1 MAQPDPPLTEGSP
14 PPDETPPP
22 DESPAPQRELKGYPP
37 RLAAVLVFF
46 ASGAVLVLEIVALR
60 LVAPYVGITL
70 QTNTAVIG
78 VALAAIATGAWAG
91 GRLADDVDPRR
102 LVPGAL
108 VFGGVMTMLTLP
120 LIRIVGPA
128 MQSSDPL
135 TATALAF
142 IGVFAPSAFL
152 ASVTPMVV
160 KLQLRDLRRT
170 GSVVG
175 RLSGIGTLGAIL
187 ATFATGFV
195 LVAALPSSVIVVGLG
210 LLALAI
216 GAALAL
222 SPGSRWRPPIALL
235 LLGVFGAGLGVA
247 VPSPCQSETAYHCVR
262 VVTDPAR
269 PTGRFLVLDTLLHS
283 YVDLSDPTYLD
294 FPYVQAVASVADV
307 QKPTGQPLSVL
318 HLGGGG
324 LTLPRYL
331 AASRP
336 GTRSRVLEIDPGVIA
351 FDRANMGLG
360 SVPGLTIDIGD
371 ARVNLA
377 SEPPAG
383 RDLVVGDAFGGLAVP
398 WHLTTREVVAQI
410 FRILRPD
417 GVYAVNVIDF
427 PPNRFVRAEVATIAS
442 VFPNVAIIADPAAL
456 KGSGGG
462 NFVVVASA
470 APLRLDA
477 LRTRLAQRNST
488 LGLASGD
495 AVPHFAGDA
504 MILRDDYAPVDQLLT
519 HPPQRAG

>member
-1 MAQPDPPLTEGSP
+1 MAEPETPL
-14 PPDETPPP
+14 PDEPP
-22 DESPAPQRELKGYPP
+22 QGRRELRAYPP
-37 RLAAVLVFF
+37 RLAAALVFF

-70 QTNTAVIG
+70 ETNSAVIG
-78 VALAAIATGAWAG
+78 VALAAIASGAWAG

-108 VFGGVMTMLTLP
+108 VFGGVVTMLTLP
-120 LIRIVGPA
+120 LVRVVGPE

-160 KLQLRDLRRT
+160 KLQLGDLRRT

-187 ATFATGFV
+187 ATFVTGFV

-210 LLALAI
+210 LLTLLVGVALAVT
-216 GAALAL
+216 
-222 SPGSRWRPPIALL
+222 PGSRWRPPIALL
-235 LLGVFGAGLGVA
+235 LLGVLGAGLSVA

-262 VVTDPAR
+262 SVVDPAR

-283 YVDLSDPTYLD
+283 YVDVSDPTYLA
-294 FPYVQAVASVADV
+294 FPYVQAIASVADV
-307 QKPTGQPLSVL
+307 TRPAGQPVSAL
-318 HLGGGG
+318 HIGGGG

-331 AASRP
+331 AATRP

-351 FDRANMGLG
+351 FDRARLALG
-360 SVPGLTIDIGD
+360 NLPGLTIDIGD
-371 ARVNLA
+371 ARVRLA
-377 SEPPAG
+377 GEPSG
-383 RDLVVGDAFGGLAVP
+383 DRDLVIGDAFGGLAVP

-410 FRILRPD
+410 RRILRPD

-427 PPNRFVRAEVATIAS
+427 PPNRFARAEVATIAS
-442 VFPNVAIIADPAAL
+442 VFPNVAIVADPSSLTGA
-456 KGSGGG
+456 GGG

-470 APLRLDA
+470 APLPVDA
-477 LRTRLAQRNST
+477 LRARLAHRGST
-488 LGLASGD
+488 LAVAAGD
-495 AVPHFAGDA
+495 AVARFTGDA
-504 MILRDDYAPVDQLLT
+504 TVLRDDYAPVDQLIT
-519 HPPQRAG
+519 HPTQRAR

>member
-1 MAQPDPPLTEGSP
+1 MAEPE
-14 PPDETPPP
+14 
-22 DESPAPQRELKGYPP
+22 PAPQPTPEPEPPRRSPAYPP
-37 RLAAVLVFF
+37 RLAAGLVFF
-46 ASGAVLVLEIVALR
+46 ASGAVLVLEVVALR

-70 QTNTAVIG
+70 QTNSAVIG

-102 LVPGAL
+102 LVPGTL
-108 VFGGVMTMLTLP
+108 VFAGAVTMLTLP
-120 LIRIVGPA
+120 LVRVVGPE

-160 KLQLRDLRRT
+160 KLQLGDLRRT

-187 ATFATGFV
+187 ATFVTGFV

-210 LLALAI
+210 LLTLLIGVALAV
-216 GAALAL
+216 A
-222 SPGSRWRPPIALL
+222 PGSRWRPPTALL

-247 VPSPCQSETAYHCVR
+247 VPSPCQSETAYHCAR
-262 VVTDPAR
+262 VVDDPAR
-269 PTGRFLVLDTLLHS
+269 PDGRFLVLDTLLHS
-283 YVDLSDPTYLD
+283 YVDVSDPTYLD
-294 FPYVQAVASVADV
+294 FPYVQAIASVADV
-307 QKPTGQPLSVL
+307 VRPPDQPISAL

-324 LTLPRYL
+324 LTVPRYL
-331 AASRP
+331 AATRP
-336 GTRSRVLEIDPGVIA
+336 GTRSRVLEIDPGIIA
-351 FDRANMGLG
+351 FDRAHLGLRDL
-360 SVPGLTIDIGD
+360 PGLTIDVGD
-371 ARVNLA
+371 ARVNLE

-398 WHLTTREVVAQI
+398 WHLTTREVVVELR
-410 FRILRPD
+410 RILRPD

-427 PPNRFVRAEVATIAS
+427 PPDRFVRAEVATIAS
-442 VFPNVAIIADPAAL
+442 VFPDVAIVADPTSL
-456 KGSGGG
+456 TGGGGG
-462 NFVVVASA
+462 NYVIVASA
-470 APLRLDA
+470 SPLPLDA
-477 LRTRLAQRNST
+477 LRARLARRGST
-488 LGLASGD
+488 LAVAAGD
-495 AVPHFAGDA
+495 AVTRFAGDA

-519 HPPQRAG
+519 HPPPRRG

>member
-1 MAQPDPPLTEGSP
+1 MAEPEPPLPEEP
-14 PPDETPPP
+14 PPGR
-22 DESPAPQRELKGYPP
+22 RELKAYPP
-37 RLAAVLVFF
+37 RLAAALVFF

-70 QTNTAVIG
+70 QTNSAVIG

-108 VFGGVMTMLTLP
+108 VFGGAVTMLTLP
-120 LIRIVGPA
+120 LVRVVGPN

-152 ASVTPMVV
+152 ASVAPMVV
-160 KLQLRDLRRT
+160 KLQLGDLRRT

-187 ATFATGFV
+187 ATFVTGFV

-210 LLALAI
+210 LLTLLIGVALT
-216 GAALAL
+216 LT
-222 SPGSRWRPPIALL
+222 PGSRWRPPIALL
-235 LLGVFGAGLGVA
+235 LVGLFGAGLSVI

-262 VVTDPAR
+262 EVVDPAR
-269 PTGRFLVLDTLLHS
+269 PTGHFLVLDTLLHS
-283 YVDLSDPTYLD
+283 YVDVSDPTYLD
-294 FPYVQAVASVADV
+294 FPYVQAIASVADV
-307 QKPTGQPLSVL
+307 LRPAGQPISAL

-331 AASRP
+331 VAARP

-351 FDRANMGLG
+351 FDRAHLALG
-360 SVPGLTIDIGD
+360 SLPGLTIDVGD
-371 ARVNLA
+371 ARVHLA
-377 SEPPAG
+377 GEPAAG
-383 RDLVVGDAFGGLAVP
+383 RDLVVGDAFGGIAVP

-410 FRILRPD
+410 RRILRPD

-427 PPNRFVRAEVATIAS
+427 PPNRFVRAEVATIAA
-442 VFPNVAIIADPAAL
+442 VFPDVAIVADPSSLTGA
-456 KGSGGG
+456 GGG

-470 APLRLDA
+470 APLPLDA
-477 LRTRLAQRNST
+477 LRARLAQRRST
-488 LGLASGD
+488 LAVAGGD
-495 AVPHFAGDA
+495 AVSRFTGDA

>member
-1 MAQPDPPLTEGSP
+1 MARPDPPVPEQPSQEP
-14 PPDETPPP
+14 PQGPR
-22 DESPAPQRELKGYPP
+22 QLKAYPP
-37 RLAAVLVFF
+37 RLAAALVFF

-108 VFGGVMTMLTLP
+108 VFGGAVKMLTLP

-135 TATALAF
+135 TATGLAF

-160 KLQLRDLRRT
+160 KLQLGDLRRT

-187 ATFATGFV
+187 ATFVTGFV

-210 LLALAI
+210 LLTLLIGVALAVT
-216 GAALAL
+216 
-222 SPGSRWRPPIALL
+222 PGSRWRPPIALL
-235 LLGVFGAGLGVA
+235 LLGLFGAGLSVA

-262 VVTDPAR
+262 VVVDPAR
-269 PTGRFLVLDTLLHS
+269 PAGRFLVLDTLLHS

-294 FPYVQAVASVADV
+294 FPYVQAIASVTDV
-307 QKPTGQPLSVL
+307 VKAPGQPVSVL

-331 AASRP
+331 A
-336 GTRSRVLEIDPGVIA
+336 
-351 FDRANMGLG
+351 
-360 SVPGLTIDIGD
+360 
-371 ARVNLA
+371 
-377 SEPPAG
+377 
-383 RDLVVGDAFGGLAVP
+383 
-398 WHLTTREVVAQI
+398 
-410 FRILRPD
+410 
-417 GVYAVNVIDF
+417 
-427 PPNRFVRAEVATIAS
+427 
-442 VFPNVAIIADPAAL
+442 
-456 KGSGGG
+456 
-462 NFVVVASA
+462 
-470 APLRLDA
+470 
-477 LRTRLAQRNST
+477 
-488 LGLASGD
+488 
-495 AVPHFAGDA
+495 
-504 MILRDDYAPVDQLLT
+504 
-519 HPPQRAG
+519 

>member
-1 MAQPDPPLTEGSP
+1 MAQPDPPVRPDP
-14 PPDETPPP
+14 PASDE
-22 DESPAPQRELKGYPP
+22 APQAQRDLKAYPP
-37 RLAAVLVFF
+37 RLAAALVFF

-91 GRLADDVDPRR
+91 GRLSDDVDPRR

-108 VFGGVMTMLTLP
+108 VFGGAVTMLTLP
-120 LIRIVGPA
+120 LVRIIGPE

-160 KLQLRDLRRT
+160 KLQLGDLRRT

-210 LLALAI
+210 LLALLI
-216 GAALAL
+216 GVGLAVA
-222 SPGSRWRPPIALL
+222 PGSRWRPPIALL
-235 LLGVFGAGLGVA
+235 LLALFGAGLGVA

-262 VVTDPAR
+262 AVTDPAR

-294 FPYVQAVASVADV
+294 FPYVQAIASVADV
-307 QKPTGQPLSVL
+307 TAPAGQPLSVL

-331 AASRP
+331 AATRP

-351 FDRANMGLG
+351 FDRANLGLG
-360 SVPGLTIDIGD
+360 NLPGLTIDIGD
-371 ARVNLA
+371 ARVHLA
-377 SEPPAG
+377 SEPPGG
-383 RDLVVGDAFGGLAVP
+383 RDLVIGDAFGGLAVP

-410 FRILRPD
+410 RHILRSD

-427 PPNRFVRAEVATIAS
+427 PPNGFVRAEVATIAS
-442 VFPNVAIIADPAAL
+442 VFPNVAIVADPDAL
-456 KGSGGG
+456 RGSGGG

-470 APLRLDA
+470 APLPLDA
-477 LRTRLAQRNST
+477 LRARLTERRST
-488 LGLASGD
+488 LGVASGD
-495 AVPHFAGDA
+495 AVVRFTGDA

-519 HPPQRAG
+519 HPPQRAR

>member
-1 MAQPDPPLTEGSP
+1 
-14 PPDETPPP
+14 
-22 DESPAPQRELKGYPP
+22 
-37 RLAAVLVFF
+37 
-46 ASGAVLVLEIVALR
+46 
-60 LVAPYVGITL
+60 
-70 QTNTAVIG
+70 
-78 VALAAIATGAWAG
+78 
-91 GRLADDVDPRR
+91 
-102 LVPGAL
+102 
-108 VFGGVMTMLTLP
+108 
-120 LIRIVGPA
+120 
-128 MQSSDPL
+128 
-135 TATALAF
+135 
-142 IGVFAPSAFL
+142 
-152 ASVTPMVV
+152 VV
-160 KLQLRDLRRT
+160 KLQLGDLRRT

-210 LLALAI
+210 LLALVI
-216 GAALAL
+216 GVALAL
-222 SPGSRWRPPIALL
+222 SPGSRWRPPISLL

-269 PTGRFLVLDTLLHS
+269 PAGRFLVLDTLLHS

-294 FPYVQAVASVADV
+294 FPYVQAIASVADV
-307 QKPTGQPLSVL
+307 VKPAGRPLSVL

-331 AASRP
+331 AATRP

-351 FDRANMGLG
+351 FDRANLGLG
-360 SVPGLTIDIGD
+360 DVPGLTIDVGD

-383 RDLVVGDAFGGLAVP
+383 RDLVIGDAFGGLAVP
-398 WHLTTREVVAQI
+398 WHLTTREMVAHI
-410 FRILRPD
+410 HRVLRPD

-442 VFPNVAIIADPAAL
+442 VFPNVAIVADPAAL
-456 KGSGGG
+456 NGSGGG
-462 NFVVVASA
+462 NFVVVASE
-470 APLRLDA
+470 APLPLDA
-477 LRTRLAQRNST
+477 LRARLAQRQST

-495 AVPHFAGDA
+495 AVTRFNGDA

>member
-1 MAQPDPPLTEGSP
+1 MAEPDPHVPDPPP
-14 PPDETPPP
+14 PGR
-22 DESPAPQRELKGYPP
+22 RELTAYPP
-37 RLAAVLVFF
+37 RLAAALVFF

-70 QTNTAVIG
+70 QTNSAVIG

-102 LVPGAL
+102 LVPGTL
-108 VFGGVMTMLTLP
+108 VFGGAVTMLTLP
-120 LIRIVGPA
+120 LVRIVGPE

-160 KLQLRDLRRT
+160 KLQLGDLRRT

-187 ATFATGFV
+187 ATFVTGFV

-210 LLALAI
+210 LLTLLLGVALGLTPA
-216 GAALAL
+216 
-222 SPGSRWRPPIALL
+222 SRWRPPVALL
-235 LLGVFGAGLGVA
+235 LLGLFGAGLTVA

-262 VVTDPAR
+262 VVADPAR
-269 PTGRFLVLDTLLHS
+269 PAGRFLVLDTLLHS
-283 YVDLSDPTYLD
+283 YVDVSDPTYLD
-294 FPYVQAVASVADV
+294 FPYVQAIASVADV
-307 QKPTGQPLSVL
+307 QRPAGQPISAL

-331 AASRP
+331 AATRP
-336 GTRSRVLEIDPGVIA
+336 GTRSRVLEIDGGVIA
-351 FDRANMGLG
+351 FDRANLALRDL
-360 SVPGLTIDIGD
+360 PGLTIDVGD
-371 ARVNLA
+371 ARVHLA
-377 SEPPAG
+377 GEAPAG

-398 WHLTTREVVAQI
+398 WHLTTREVVAQVR
-410 FRILRPD
+410 RILRPD

-427 PPNRFVRAEVATIAS
+427 PPNRFARAEVATIAS
-442 VFPNVAIIADPAAL
+442 VFPNVAIVADASSLTGA
-456 KGSGGG
+456 GGG

-470 APLRLDA
+470 SPLPLDA
-477 LRTRLAQRNST
+477 VRARLAQRRSA
-488 LGLASGD
+488 LAVAAGD
-495 AVPHFAGDA
+495 AVPRFTGDA
-504 MILRDDYAPVDQLLT
+504 IVLRDDYAPVDQLLT
-519 HPPQRAG
+519 HPPQRAR